1 MTTSPIRAA
10 LPDDLGAAEEFV
22 ATGGDWDEIAQ
33 ELARRKEERVVVNM
47 GPQHPSTHGVLR
59 LILELDGETIT
70 ETRVGLGYLHT
81 GIEKTM
87 EYRTWVQGSA
97 LATRMDYVA
106 SIMNEAAYCFAVEK
120 LAGITDRIPE
130 RAQVIRVLMME
141 LARISSHLVALGS
154 AGNELGGT
162 TLMTIG
168 FREREQ
174 VLRFFEMVTGQRMNN
189 AYFRPGGVSQ
199 DLPAGALDF
208 LKGVYMS
215 MVRGITDL
223 DDLLMANPIW
233 GVRTKGIGVLNLAAC
248 MALGI
253 TGPMLRATGLPLD
266 LRKDRPYCGYEAYD
280 FDVCT
285 VDTADVYGRYVIRS
299 NELRESLKIAAQ
311 CIDKLEAMGEG
322 PVMVDDPSMA
332 WPARMELG
340 PDGQGQSAAHVKEIM
355 SQSMESLIH
364 HFKLVTEGFRVPAGQ
379 AFATIEHA
387 KGVYGV
393 HAVSDGGTRP
403 YRVHMREPS
412 YNNLQSMAMLCNG
425 GTISDVVVCL
435 ASIDPV
441 MGGVDR

>member
-1 MTTSPIRAA
+1 MTS
-10 LPDDLGAAEEFV
+10 LDQVDLDQMTAEFV
-22 ATGGDWDEIAQ
+22 AQGGDWAQISEDIAR
-33 ELARRKEERVVVNM
+33 LKEERVVVNM

-59 LILELDGETIT
+59 LVLELDGETVKEI
-70 ETRVGLGYLHT
+70 RVALGYLHT

-106 SIMNEAAYCFAVEK
+106 SIMNEAGYCLAVEK

-141 LARISSHLVALGS
+141 LARISSHLVCLGS

-189 AYFRPGGVSQ
+189 AYFRPGGVAQ
-199 DLPAGALDF
+199 DLPDGS
-208 LKGVYMS
+208 LKWLKSVYSS
-215 MVRGITDL
+215 MVRGM
-223 DDLLMANPIW
+223 DDFDNMVMLNPLW
-233 GVRTKGIGVLNLAAC
+233 RARTVGIGQLNLAAC
-248 MALGI
+248 MALGV
-253 TGPMLRATGLPLD
+253 TGPMVRAAGLPLD
-266 LRKDRPYCGYEAYD
+266 LRKDKPYSGYENYD

-285 VDTADVYGRYVIRS
+285 AETADVYGRYLVRS
-299 NELRESLKIAAQ
+299 NEMRQSMKIVAQ
-311 CIDKLEAMGEG
+311 CVDKLEQMGEG
-322 PVMVDDPSMA
+322 PVMIEDPAIA
-332 WPARMELG
+332 WPAKLEIG
-340 PDGQGQSAAHVKEIM
+340 PDGQGQSHEHVKEIM
-355 SQSMESLIH
+355 ATSMESLIH
-364 HFKLVTEGFRVPAGQ
+364 HFKQVTEGFRVPAGQ
-379 AFATIEHA
+379 AFHAIEHA

-393 HAVSDGGTRP
+393 HVVSDGGTRP
-403 YRVHMREPS
+403 YRVHVREPS
-412 YNNLQSMAMLCNG
+412 YNNLQSMAALCDG

>member
-1 MTTSPIRAA
+1 M
-10 LPDDLGAAEEFV
+10 
-22 ATGGDWDEIAQ
+22 
-33 ELARRKEERVVVNM
+33 
-47 GPQHPSTHGVLR
+47 
-59 LILELDGETIT
+59 DGETVT
-70 ETRVGLGYLHT
+70 ETRVGLGFLHT
-81 GIEKTM
+81 GIEKTF
-87 EYRTWVQGSA
+87 EYRTWAQGST

-141 LARISSHLVALGS
+141 LARVSSHLVCLGS

-162 TLMTIG
+162 TLMTIA

-174 VLRFFEMVTGQRMNN
+174 VLRFFEMVSGQRMNN
-189 AYFRPGGVSQ
+189 AYFRPGGVAQ
-199 DLPAGALDF
+199 DLPDGALKW

-215 MVRGITDL
+215 MVRGM
-223 DDLLMANPIW
+223 DDFDNMVMSNPIW
-233 GVRTKGIGVLNLAAC
+233 KSRTQGIGVLSLAGC

-266 LRKDRPYCGYEAYD
+266 LRKDKPYSGYEDYD
-280 FDVCT
+280 FDVC
-285 VDTADVYGRYVIRS
+285 VEDTSDVYGRYLVRS
-299 NELRESLKIAAQ
+299 GEMRESMKIVAQ
-311 CIDKLEAMGEG
+311 CVDKLEAMGPG
-322 PVMVDDPSMA
+322 PVMIDDPAIA
-332 WPARMELG
+332 WPARMEIG
-340 PDGQGQSAAHVKEIM
+340 PDGQGQSAEHVKEIM
-355 SQSMESLIH
+355 AQSMESLIH

-379 AFATIEHA
+379 VFHAIEHA

>member
-1 MTTSPIRAA
+1 MSSPVRAA
-10 LPDDLGAAEEFV
+10 LPDDLEAAEEFV

-33 ELARRKEERVVVNM
+33 ELVRRKEERVVVNM

-59 LILELDGETIT
+59 LILEMDGETIT
-70 ETRVGLGYLHT
+70 ETRLGLGYLHT

-87 EYRTWVQGSA
+87 EYRTWTQGST

-106 SIMNEAAYCFAVEK
+106 SIMNEGAYSLAVEK
-120 LAGITDRIPE
+120 LAGITERVPE

-141 LARISSHLVALGS
+141 LARVSSHLVALGS

-189 AYFRPGGVSQ
+189 AYIRPGGVSQ
-199 DLPAGALDF
+199 DLPDGALDF
-208 LKGVYMS
+208 LKSVYMS
-215 MVRGITDL
+215 MVRGMTDF
-223 DDLLMANPIW
+223 DNLLMANPIW
-233 GVRTKGIGVLNLAAC
+233 GARTKGIGVLNLAAC

-266 LRKDRPYCGYEAYD
+266 LRKDKPYSGYEDYD

-299 NELRESLKIAAQ
+299 DEMRESMKIVAQ
-311 CIDKLEAMGEG
+311 CIDKLEDMGPG

-332 WPARMELG
+332 WPARLEIG
-340 PDGQGQSAAHVKEIM
+340 ADGQGQAAEHVKEIM

-379 AFATIEHA
+379 AFQTIEHA

-393 HAVSDGGTRP
+393 HVVSDGGTRP

-412 YNNLQSMAMLCNG
+412 YNNLQSMAMICNG

>member
-1 MTTSPIRAA
+1 MTSLDQA
-10 LPDDLGAAEEFV
+10 DLDQVTAEFV
-22 ATGGDWDEIAQ
+22 AQGGDWEEIA
-33 ELARRKEERVVVNM
+33 EEAARLKEERVVVNM

-59 LILELDGETIT
+59 LVLELDGETVR
-70 ETRVGLGYLHT
+70 ETRVALGYLHT

-106 SIMNEAAYCFAVEK
+106 SIMNEAGYCLAVEK

-141 LARISSHLVALGS
+141 MARVSSHLVCLGS

-162 TLMTIG
+162 TLMTIA

-189 AYFRPGGVSQ
+189 AYFRPGGVAQ
-199 DLPAGALDF
+199 DLPKDALSWF
-208 LKGVYMS
+208 KGVYGS
-215 MVRGITDL
+215 MVRGM
-223 DDLLMANPIW
+223 DDFDNMVMVNPLW
-233 GVRTKGIGVLNLAAC
+233 RARTVGIGQLNLAAC

-253 TGPMLRATGLPLD
+253 TGPMVRAAGLPLD
-266 LRKDRPYCGYEAYD
+266 LRKDRPYSGYENYD
-280 FDVCT
+280 FEVCT
-285 VDTADVYGRYVIRS
+285 TDTADVYGRYLVRS
-299 NELRESLKIAAQ
+299 NEMRESMKIIAQ

-322 PVMVDDPSMA
+322 PVMIEDPAIA
-332 WPARMELG
+332 WPAKLEIG
-340 PDGQGQSAAHVKEIM
+340 PDGQGQSHGHVKEIM
-355 SQSMESLIH
+355 ATSMESLIH
-364 HFKLVTEGFRVPAGQ
+364 HFKLVTEGFRVPPGQ
-379 AFATIEHA
+379 AFHAIEHA
-387 KGVYGV
+387 KGVFGV
-393 HAVSDGGTRP
+393 HVVSDGGTRP
-403 YRVHMREPS
+403 YRVHVREPS
-412 YNNLQSMAMLCNG
+412 YNNLQSMAALCDG

>member
-1 MTTSPIRAA
+1 MTSAYRAA
-10 LPDDLGAAEEFV
+10 PPAGLEAAEEFV
-22 ATGGDWDEIAQ
+22 ASGGDWDEIAQ
-33 ELARRKEERVVVNM
+33 ELLRRKEERVVVNM

-70 ETRVGLGYLHT
+70 ETRLGLGFLHT

-87 EYRTWVQGSA
+87 EYRTWAQGST
-97 LATRMDYVA
+97 LSTRMDYVA
-106 SIMNEAAYCFAVEK
+106 SIMNEAAYCLAVEK

-141 LARISSHLVALGS
+141 LARVSSHLVALGS

-189 AYFRPGGVSQ
+189 AYFRPGGLSQ
-199 DLPAGALDF
+199 DLPDGALDW

-215 MVRGITDL
+215 MIRGMSDL
-223 DDLLMANPIW
+223 ENMLMANPIW
-233 GVRTKGIGVLNLAAC
+233 KVRTKGIGVLNLAAC
-248 MALGI
+248 MALGV
-253 TGPMLRATGLPLD
+253 TGPMVRAAGLPLD
-266 LRKDRPYCGYEAYD
+266 LRKDKPYCGYQDYD
-280 FDVCT
+280 FDVC
-285 VDTADVYGRYVIRS
+285 VEDTADVYGRYVVRT
-299 NELRESLKIAAQ
+299 NEMRESMKIVAQ
-311 CIDKLEAMGEG
+311 CIDRLETMDPG

-332 WPARMELG
+332 WPARLEIG
-340 PDGQGQSAAHVKEIM
+340 PDGQGQSHAHVEEIM

-379 AFATIEHA
+379 AFQTIEHA

-393 HAVSDGGTRP
+393 HVVSDGGTRP

>member
-1 MTTSPIRAA
+1 MSRFRAT
-10 LPDDLGAAEEFV
+10 LPDDLAAAAEFV
-22 ATGGDWDEIAQ
+22 ATGGDWDEITQ
-33 ELARRKEERVVVNM
+33 ELVRRKEERVVVNM

-59 LILELDGETIT
+59 LILEMDGETVT
-70 ETRVGLGYLHT
+70 ETRLGLGYLHS

-97 LATRMDYVA
+97 LSTRMDYVA
-106 SIMNEAAYCFAVEK
+106 SIMNEAAYCLAVEK
-120 LAGITDRIPE
+120 LARLTDRIPD

-141 LARISSHLVALGS
+141 LARISSHLVCLGS

-162 TLMTIG
+162 TLMTIA

-189 AYFRPGGVSQ
+189 AYFRPGGLSQ
-199 DLPAGALDF
+199 DLPDGALEW
-208 LKGVYMS
+208 LKGVYPS
-215 MVRGITDL
+215 MVRGMNDF
-223 DDLLMANPIW
+223 DNMVMANPIW
-233 GVRTKGIGVLNLAAC
+233 RARTVGIGVLNLAAC

-266 LRKDRPYCGYEAYD
+266 LRKDRPYSGYENYE

-285 VDTADVYGRYVIRS
+285 VDTADVYGRYLVRS
-299 NELRESLKIAAQ
+299 NEMRQSMKIVAQ
-311 CIDKLEAMGEG
+311 CVDKLEAMGPG
-322 PVMVDDPSMA
+322 PVMVDDPSIA
-332 WPARMELG
+332 WPAQLEIG
-340 PDGQGQSAAHVKEIM
+340 SDGQGQSPEHVKQIM

-364 HFKLVTEGFRVPAGQ
+364 HFKLVSEGFRVPAGQ
-379 AFATIEHA
+379 VFHAIEHA

-412 YNNLQSMAMLCNG
+412 YNNLQSMALLCNG